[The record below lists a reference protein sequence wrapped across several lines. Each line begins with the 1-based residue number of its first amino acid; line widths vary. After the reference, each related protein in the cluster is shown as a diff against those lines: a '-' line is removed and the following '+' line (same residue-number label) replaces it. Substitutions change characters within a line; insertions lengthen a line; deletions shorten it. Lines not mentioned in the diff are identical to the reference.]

1 MTKKIG
7 VGGCGG
13 GCGGNF
19 PPILV
24 PACSVLESGSLTP
37 RQAAAVAQRD
47 GTYQDWIDDVPIQGP
62 TDRDIRRADCWW
74 KNNVLDKVTNYQGA
88 IVPQWTQQSLC
99 IGNRSM
105 GSGVGAP
112 PPTAALPGIWSKLSD
127 AESHWIATTLVQ
139 LNALILKAGNQPCA
153 TWPADL
159 LKDDASAVAKM
170 PAAVACFQGWYNTNL
185 KPSALLRTDGTL
197 DDASLCALVTVTKE
211 HPTDFTTPY
220 PGSSPCGLSMVA
232 KVGIGVAV
240 AAAVGGTIAIIAAAS
255 SKKKPAT
262 GSMTEAR
269 SKPKTVW
276 AVEVWNRSH
285 WTTVRGGLSKSE
297 AKRQARIFVAQSG
310 GRERVSIAEYEP
322 GEGSS
327 AVKREPIE

>member
-112 PPTAALPGIWSKLSD
+112 PPTAALPGIWSKLSA
-127 AESHWIATTLVQ
+127 AESSWVTTTLVQ
-139 LNALILKAGNQPCA
+139 LNALILKAGNKPCA
-153 TWPADL
+153 TWPANPM
-159 LKDDASAVAKM
+159 AAM
-170 PAAVACFQGWYNTNL
+170 PAAVECFQGWFTANVR
-185 KPSALLRTDGTL
+185 PGLRTDGTL
-197 DDASLCALVTVTKE
+197 DQATFCALVEVTKS
-211 HPTDFTTPY
+211 HATDFPTPY
-220 PGSSPCGLSMVA
+220 PGIPLCLSALSLPA
-232 KVGIGVAV
+232 KIGIGVAV
-240 AAAVGGTIAIIAAAS
+240 VAVVGGTVAAVAMHG
-255 SKKKPAT
+255 KKRP
-262 GSMTEAR
+262 
-269 SKPKTVW
+269 
-276 AVEVWNRSH
+276 
-285 WTTVRGGLSKSE
+285 
-297 AKRQARIFVAQSG
+297 
-310 GRERVSIAEYEP
+310 P
-322 GEGSS
+322 G
-327 AVKREPIE
+327 